1 VHTRL
6 EVKQHRVKAS
16 SPLLQ
21 SGRAVGGSVSR
32 RGSRRETSAAARLR
46 KQKKERVNPKQKKG

>member
-32 RGSRRETSAAARLR
+32 RGSRRETSAAALKTPTRNR
-46 KQKKERVNPKQKKG
+46 YNA